1 MSSRCGCSSVAE
13 HQLPKLTVRVRFPSP
28 ALSETLVAQIERPS
42 REGASLS
49 VSAFQTLAILNSESE
64 PPSRNSPRSLMESPS
79 AAATPQMRARL
90 AER

>member
-28 ALSETLVAQIERPS
+28 ALSETLLAQIERPS
-42 REGASLS
+42 REGAILS
-49 VSAFQTLAILNSESE
+49 VSAFQTLAIPQRRERA
-64 PPSRNSPRSLMESPS
+64 PSRNSPRSLMESPS
-79 AAATPQMRARL
+79 AAATSQMRARL